1 MSSILR
7 QMLFLSFSP
16 TYNLFSAVPGT
27 GYLAIIFLMI
37 FSCIQ
42 IFEKAW
48 RTEEGRPAA
57 ERERRERGGRAAR
70 EGSRAAQGRHIQ
82 RQAGRQV

>member
-1 MSSILR
+1 MTIFSIL
-7 QMLFLSFSP
+7 
-16 TYNLFSAVPGT
+16 
-27 GYLAIIFLMI
+27 
-37 FSCIQ
+37 

-82 RQAGRQV
+82 RQAGRQVRNLEIVLRIRIRDPVPF